1 MMDWLTGGPLSS
13 EGTLHWTGDPWVVAA
28 AVGVAGVALALTYRR
43 GGDRRGGELLLWAVA
58 LVALVWAT
66 AEPQWAEETG
76 REEPGL
82 TVVLV
87 DESRSM
93 GLSDGLL
100 RRSDRALSIV
110 EQVGEGAT
118 VLSFGRTIES
128 AASSDDWAGGTD
140 IGAALESVADR
151 YLGQQLASVVLVTDG
166 IDRGGLRDA
175 HAVGAMTVPSLPG
188 PLTVYQVGRNEG
200 LIDQAIE
207 DVRSGGFAFL
217 RTPFNLEA
225 VVSGRPGERL
235 ELTLRR
241 EGRLVDTARVVLD
254 EAGTGAVR
262 FEVTP
267 TEVGRFV
274 WEVSMPV
281 VANDGVPGNNRF
293 PVVVRVVRDRT
304 RVLQVSGSP
313 STDQKF
319 LRLFLKED
327 PSVDLVSFFILRTHQ
342 DFGAGWYPD
351 ELSLIP
357 FPYER
362 LFTEQLSTFDV
373 VVFQNFDFKP
383 YFENG
388 PNRLL
393 GNIADFV
400 RQGGAFVMIG
410 GDRSFDLGEYAGTPI
425 ESILP
430 VKLGLSGVTTDETRF
445 LPVLTTRGGGH
456 PVTRIAGSPA
466 DSELAWQ
473 GLPRQDGMNRN
484 RGLSNDSA
492 ALLEHPEL
500 TVDGRPMPVLAVR
513 EVGEGRSMALMSD
526 ASWRWSFSEAAQGR
540 GNQAYLRFWKGA
552 LRWLVADPDDRRVVV
567 QPSLENVL
575 IGDEMQV
582 VVRVRDAG
590 FGPVPDARVSGWVEA
605 PDGKRTAIETITDGL
620 GSIAVPV
627 EPTEEGAHR
636 VRVTAAGHGDAETVF
651 SVTSRDPELAE
662 IVPDTQFLEAL
673 AAAYGDRGLYLPDGS
688 VREPLRDP
696 DATRRVTE
704 ARTVSLASVPLVA
717 VLFALC
723 AGFAW
728 WVRRRSGGR

>member
-1 MMDWLTGGPLSS
+1 MIQWLSGGGLSND
-13 EGTLHWTGDPWVVAA
+13 GTLIWAGESWAVVLVAA
-28 AVGVAGVALALTYRR
+28 TAALALVLTYRR
-43 GGDRRGGELLLWAVA
+43 GGEWRRVEILLWGLALAVMA
-58 LVALVWAT
+58 WAM

-76 REEPGL
+76 REEPGH

-87 DESRSM
+87 DASRSM
-93 GLSDGLL
+93 SVSDGLQ
-100 RRSDRALSIV
+100 RRSDNAQAIAG
-110 EQVGEGAT
+110 QVSEGAT
-118 VLSFGRTIES
+118 ILSFGRTIES
-128 AASSDDWAGGTD
+128 AATADDWTGGTD
-140 IGAALESVADR
+140 IGAALEAVADR

-166 IDRGGLRDA
+166 IDRGGLRGA
-175 HAVGAMTVPSLPG
+175 HAAGSMSVPELPG
-188 PLTVYQVGRNEG
+188 PLTIYQVGRNEG
-200 LIDQAIE
+200 MVDQAIE

-217 RTPFNLEA
+217 RTPFHLEA
-225 VVSGRPGERL
+225 SVSGRSGERL

-254 EAGTGAVR
+254 DAGRGRVR

-274 WEVSMPV
+274 WEVTLPV
-281 VANDGVPGNNRF
+281 AANDGVPGNNRF

-430 VKLGLSGVTTDETRF
+430 VRLGLSGVTAAEGRF
-445 LPVLTTRGGGH
+445 RPVLTDNGGGH

-466 DSELAWQ
+466 DSERAWQ
-473 GLPRQDGMNRN
+473 GLPEQDGMNRN
-484 RGLSNDSA
+484 RGLADDSA

-513 EVGEGRSMALMSD
+513 EVGAGRSMALMSD
-526 ASWRWSFSEAAQGR
+526 ASWRWAFSEAAKGR
-540 GNQAYLRFWKGA
+540 GNQSYLRFWKGA

-567 QPSLENVL
+567 QPSVENVL
-575 IGDEMQV
+575 LGDEMQV
-582 VVRVRDAG
+582 SIRVRDAG
-590 FGPVPDARVSGWVEA
+590 FGPVAGAGVSGWVEA
-605 PDGKRTAIETITDGL
+605 PDGNRTAIETQTDEL
-620 GSIAVPV
+620 GSISVPV
-627 EPTEEGAHR
+627 KPTAEGAHR
-636 VRVTAAGHGDAETVF
+636 VRVFADGHGDAETVF

-662 IVPDTQFLEAL
+662 ITPDSQFLSGL
-673 AAAYGDRGLYLPDGS
+673 AAAYGDRGLYVPVGS
-688 VREPLRDP
+688 VRDPLRDP

-704 ARTVSLASVPLVA
+704 ARTVNLASVPIVA
-717 VLFALC
+717 ILFGLA

-728 WVRRRSGGR
+728 WIRRRNGGR